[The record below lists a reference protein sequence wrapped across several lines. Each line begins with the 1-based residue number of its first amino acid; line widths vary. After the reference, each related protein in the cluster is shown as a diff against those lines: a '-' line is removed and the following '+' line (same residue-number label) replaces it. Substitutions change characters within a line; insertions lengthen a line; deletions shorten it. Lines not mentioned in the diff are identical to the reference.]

1 MKQYLSIL
9 KQNPL
14 FASSDDDA
22 IMNIITC
29 LDGHTK
35 KYDKNQI
42 IYDYFDKINFAGIVL
57 DGEIRVVMHNISG
70 NEYNVRK
77 FMPGNLFGEAYACVT
92 SEPSSIQVV
101 TQKEST
107 ILFLKFSNL
116 FLPRAVCCP
125 HASQVT
131 TNLLRETA
139 KNNIF
144 QNQKVHLLTQK
155 HIRDK
160 IITYLYSLN
169 SSKNTITLAFNRQ
182 ELANYLGVERSALSR
197 ELCRMK
203 NEGLIDFHK
212 NNFTI
217 LSEILLK

>member
-9 KQNPL
+9 KQMPL
-14 FASSDDDA
+14 FASSDEDA
-22 IMNIITC
+22 IENIIQC

-35 KYDKNQI
+35 KFDKNQI
-42 IYDYFDKINFAGIVL
+42 IYDYFEKINFAGILL
-57 DGEIRVVMHNISG
+57 DGEIRVLMQNSCG
-70 NEYNVRK
+70 NEYSVRK
-77 FMPGNLFGEAYACVT
+77 IIKGSLFGEAYACVS
-92 SEPSSIQVV
+92 SECSAIQVV
-101 TQKEST
+101 AQKEST

-125 HASQVT
+125 HASRVT
-131 TNLLRETA
+131 ANLLQETA

-144 QNQKVHLLTQK
+144 QNQKLRILTQK

-160 IITYLYSLN
+160 IIVYLYSLN
-169 SSKNTITLAFNRQ
+169 STKNTITLAFNRQ

-212 NNFTI
+212 NNLTI
-217 LSEILLK
+217 LSEVLFK